1 VSQSETRILSRH
13 MIASWCSADAI
24 SREVYLEVEKADFT
38 DVEKSA
44 AWSTMGG
51 LRKILC
57 HDK

>member
-1 VSQSETRILSRH
+1 